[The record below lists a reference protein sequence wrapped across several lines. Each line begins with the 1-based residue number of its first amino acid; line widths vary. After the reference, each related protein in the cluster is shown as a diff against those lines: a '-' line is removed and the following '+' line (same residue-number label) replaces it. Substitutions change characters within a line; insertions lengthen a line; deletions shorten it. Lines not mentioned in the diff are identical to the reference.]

1 MLNLRPVGTIVGLAI
16 AALGVAMLL
25 PMLVDLQSGSPQ
37 WRVFLQSALGTVT
50 CGGLIALTSQ
60 SRAAAGLTPRQSLV
74 LAASGF
80 AVVPLFAAM
89 PFVLGATR
97 LSLLDAYF
105 EASSGITTTGAT
117 LLTGLGDLPPGL
129 QMWRGILCWSGG
141 LGFVLLALVFQ
152 PQLRSG
158 GLSFFRAATVDMA
171 GHLLPRVVTT
181 ARQLAL
187 MYLVATLLCALC
199 YLALGMAPVAAAVA
213 AMATLSTSG
222 ITTTDQSFTP
232 LSPGLHLVAVL
243 FMLVASL
250 PYVRLAQAL
259 NRSPGALWRDS
270 QVRAYLIWLVL
281 ALGLV
286 LAYRLATIGPAE
298 GASLVTALFNLVS
311 VFSGTGFRSGDFWQ
325 WGPFVLMVAL
335 VLGVVGGCTGST
347 SSGLGLFRVLMLRGV
362 IRAQFA
368 RIQSPHR
375 VTPVR
380 YEGRAVSDDVI
391 DQVLVYVG
399 GYFAALI
406 GFSILLAMTGVG
418 VGDAVVMIWASLS
431 NIGGFFGAGL
441 APGAVSGDLTPL
453 AKLVLILAMVTGRLG
468 LAALFVL
475 ASRRFWQV

>member
-37 WRVFLQSALGTVT
+37 WRVFLQSALATMT

-60 SRAAAGLTPRQSLV
+60 SRAAPGLTPRQSLV

-129 QMWRGILCWSGG
+129 QLWRGILCWSGG

-181 ARQLAL
+181 ARQIAL

-232 LSPGLHLVAVL
+232 LSPGLHLVAVT

-259 NRSPGALWRDS
+259 NRSPGALWRDP

-311 VFSGTGFRSGDFWQ
+311 VFSGTGFRSGDFWA
-325 WGPFVLMVAL
+325 WGPFVLMLAL

-380 YEGRAVSDDVI
+380 YDDRAVSDDVI

-418 VGDAVVMIWASLS
+418 AGDAVVMVWASLS

-441 APGAVSGDLTPL
+441 APGADPGDLTPL